1 MMQLES
7 GSRLGRGAS
16 CWRSG
21 SVVRQECRIGDI
33 DSGWEQ
39 GLHSSRQWHG
49 APTMLVK
56 LDCHK

>member
-7 GSRLGRGAS
+7 GSGLGRGAT

-21 SVVRQECRIGDI
+21 SVMWRECRIRDI
-33 DSGWEQ
+33 YSGWEQ

-49 APTMLVK
+49 APTMLMQ